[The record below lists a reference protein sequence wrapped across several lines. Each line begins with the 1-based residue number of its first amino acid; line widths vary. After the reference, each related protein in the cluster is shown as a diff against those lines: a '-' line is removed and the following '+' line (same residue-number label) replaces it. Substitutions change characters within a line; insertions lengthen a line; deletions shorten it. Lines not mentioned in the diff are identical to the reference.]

1 MPMQLTH
8 DHTFGGRLEQE
19 HVNQQYAC
27 LDVTDIAHGV
37 GFTTTVGISGGL
49 HDALTPLRTE
59 PDGEYDQRLYD
70 CLWLAHL
77 RLLLDREPC
86 ITFTFA
92 FPRRI
97 WGTREMREICLRVT
111 AETQGQLVI
120 ISLLRDL
127 QEPAHNSA
135 WHRSPL

>member
-8 DHTFGGRLEQE
+8 DHTPGVQLEQE
-19 HVNQQYAC
+19 PVIKQDTW
-27 LDVTDIAHGV
+27 LDATEIAREV
-37 GFTTTVGISGGL
+37 GFTTTVGISSAL

-86 ITFTFA
+86 VTFTFA

-97 WGTREMREICLRVT
+97 WRTGEMREICLRVR

-127 QEPAHNSA
+127 QEPPYNST
-135 WHRSPL
+135 RNLT

>member
-1 MPMQLTH
+1 MQLTH
-8 DHTFGGRLEQE
+8 DHTPCARLEQE
-19 HVNQQYAC
+19 PANQQNAW
-27 LDVTDIAHGV
+27 LDVTDVARGV
-37 GFTTTVGISGGL
+37 GFTTAVGISSAL

-86 ITFTFA
+86 VTFTFA

-97 WGTREMREICLRVT
+97 WRTGEMREISLRVI

-120 ISLLRDL
+120 VSLLGDM
-127 QEPAHNSA
+127 QEPAYNST
-135 WHRSPL
+135 RNLT

>member
-8 DHTFGGRLEQE
+8 DHPSRRRLGQE
-19 HVNQQYAC
+19 PVSQQNAW

-37 GFTTTVGISGGL
+37 GFTTTVGISSAL

-86 ITFTFA
+86 VTFTFA

-97 WGTREMREICLRVT
+97 WRTGEMREICLRVR

-120 ISLLRDL
+120 ISLLRGL
-127 QEPAHNSA
+127 EQSNE
-135 WHRSPL
+135 